1 MLVLFIFGFLISALI
16 FLFVIFV
23 LSPFIKKFV
32 CFQFISSITICH
44 LLYSFFLNPLVKV
57 LLVFNFIIQSN
68 FMAFYF
74 FQFGTHS
81 FDFLFFVKFIF
92 LFSLTIQSTNLC
104 CPLIFFILIF
114 TLIFLIT
121 IFCFR
126 SFCVIDFFSWF
137 HL

>member
-1 MLVLFIFGFLISALI
+1 MLVLFIFGILISALI

-32 CFQFISSITICH
+32 CFQFISSIIICH

-68 FMAFYF
+68 FMAVYF

-81 FDFLFFVKFIF
+81 FDFLSFVKFIF

-104 CPLIFFILIF
+104 CPLILFYFDFHSYFFNYNILF
-114 TLIFLIT
+114 
-121 IFCFR
+121 
-126 SFCVIDFFSWF
+126 
-137 HL
+137 